1 MTSKSE
7 VVSGEVVK
15 TRKNLGPSSKLTAK
29 ANLRNSPT
37 MNDVPLK
44 VATRSNGGSVAST
57 DSRQRNNL
65 LHAGQK
71 KQVEK
76 KAPVNKKVQGAG
88 VRNLRAPLLGELGAA
103 DKETLEISKRKT
115 QAQLAREKLANTAAK
130 KLHARAQAQAQ
141 SQAQPGGALNEKR
154 QERPPASRPRVNQQR
169 SRASSINQQR
179 SEPVVKPGNE
189 LIQLSPKLKSRARD
203 NEPQQP
209 RKAPIINATAL
220 LAAKYPNYFADNND
234 HRTKAESRTV
244 LVVSSLILG
253 LIGFGWINWNSIN
266 FQAGGEFTYN
276 SGLIGGIAM
285 ALVLIYALRKRMKLM
300 RRAGNMEAWY
310 YFHLLGG
317 VLGPLIIVFHTG
329 FTIKSINSGVALF
342 TMITIVLSGV
352 FGRYIYTRIGY
363 SLHRKL
369 LAIKDSETQL
379 MESLHGYES
388 PLSEKIERRLS
399 NFSLSVLTGDR
410 SLLKLPMRVV
420 AIRGAATACYV
431 KVSGDLGSMI
441 KSRAQREGWSSADVK
456 ARIHREKEQLRDHI
470 AAIANIAN
478 AHLFERIL
486 VRWRILHIPLLY
498 ILVITAL
505 IHVLYVHMY

>member
-7 VVSGEVVK
+7 VASGEVVK
-15 TRKNLGPSSKLTAK
+15 TRKNLGPSSKLRAK
-29 ANLRNSPT
+29 SNLRNSSS

-44 VATRSNGGSVAST
+44 AATRSNGGGVAAST

-65 LHAGQK
+65 LHAGSKNQAP
-71 KQVEK
+71 K
-76 KAPVNKKVQGAG
+76 KAPVNKVATGVG

-103 DKETLEISKRKT
+103 DKETLEISKKKT
-115 QAQLAREKLANTAAK
+115 QAQLAREKLANAAAK
-130 KLHARAQAQAQ
+130 KLHAHAQAQAHTQ
-141 SQAQPGGALNEKR
+141 RGGALNETQR
-154 QERPPASRPRVNQQR
+154 ERPPANRTRVNRQT
-169 SRASSINQQR
+169 SRASSIKQQQA
-179 SEPVVKPGNE
+179 EPAVKPGNE
-189 LIQLSPKLKSRARD
+189 LIQLSPKLKSRAKG
-203 NEPQQP
+203 NETPQA

-220 LAAKYPNYFADNND
+220 LAAKYPNYFADSND
-234 HRTKAESRTV
+234 NRTKAESRTV
-244 LVVSSLILG
+244 FVVSSLILG
-253 LIGFGWINWNSIN
+253 LIAFGWVKWNSIN
-266 FQAGGEFTYN
+266 FQSGGEFTYN
-276 SGLIGGIAM
+276 SGLIGGISM
-285 ALVLIYALRKRMKLM
+285 ALVLLYALRKRMKLM
-300 RRAGNMEAWY
+300 RRAGNMEGWY

-379 MESLHGYES
+379 MESLNSYES
-388 PLSEKIERRLS
+388 PLAEKIERRLS

-410 SLLKLPMRVV
+410 SILKLPMRVV

-431 KVSGDLGSMI
+431 KVSGDLTSMV
-441 KSRAQREGWSSADVK
+441 KTRAKREGWASADVK
-456 ARIHREKEQLRDHI
+456 ERIHREREQLREHI

>member
-1 MTSKSE
+1 
-7 VVSGEVVK
+7 
-15 TRKNLGPSSKLTAK
+15 
-29 ANLRNSPT
+29 
-37 MNDVPLK
+37 MNDMPLK
-44 VATRSNGGSVAST
+44 AATRSNGGSVPST

-65 LHAGQK
+65 LHSGQK
-71 KQVEK
+71 KQVQK
-76 KAPVNKKVQGAG
+76 KAPVNNIVQGAG

-103 DKETLEISKRKT
+103 DKETLEISKKKT
-115 QAQLAREKLANTAAK
+115 QAQLAREKLASSAAK

-141 SQAQPGGALNEKR
+141 NQTQAHTGGALNEKR
-154 QERPPASRPRVNQQR
+154 QERPPVRRTRQNQQS
-169 SRASSINQQR
+169 SRASSIKQQR

-189 LIQLSPKLKSRARD
+189 LIQLSPKLESRTKN
-203 NEPQQP
+203 NEPQQA
-209 RKAPIINATAL
+209 RKAPVINATAL

-244 LVVSSLILG
+244 VVISSLILG
-253 LIGFGWINWNSIN
+253 LIAFGWINWNSIN
-266 FQAGGEFTYN
+266 FQAEGDFTYN

-285 ALVLIYALRKRMKLM
+285 ALALIYALRKRMKLM

-317 VLGPLIIVFHTG
+317 VLGPLLIVFHTG

-342 TMITIVLSGV
+342 TMIAIVLSGV

-388 PLSEKIERRLS
+388 PVAEKIERRLS

-410 SLLKLPMRVV
+410 SILKLPMRVV

-431 KVSGDLGSMI
+431 KVSGDLGSMV
-441 KSRAQREGWSSADVK
+441 KSRAQREGWGSADVK
-456 ARIHREKEQLRDHI
+456 ARIHHEKEQLREHI